1 MTLVNRRLSETQ
13 AQHRTYAHLLEQ
25 LEKEQKRPTQT
36 LEDLLAEVGVLQ
48 GEEEEL
54 ERELAEVEAQRE
66 LVRRESAMLA
76 TESKRIGMIE
86 ERYWENYNAY
96 QRELQTYQEARDALK
111 MQIIFTDS
119 QLHKLMKTNV
129 YNDTFHIWHD
139 GHFGTI
145 NNFRLGRL
153 PSQPVDWN
161 EINAAWGQAA
171 LLLQTM
177 AERLRF
183 RFSSY
188 VIHPMGSFSKIE
200 RVDDGS
206 KFDLYGSSDIS
217 LGRLFWYRRF
227 ESAMVGYLR
236 CLREFGDYAQ
246 TQDTQFVLPYR
257 INQDSDKIGEMSIKI
272 QFNNDQQWT
281 KALKYLLIDLKCLLA
296 WLSKFEG
303 R

>member
-1 MTLVNRRLSETQ
+1 
-13 AQHRTYAHLLEQ
+13 
-25 LEKEQKRPTQT
+25 
-36 LEDLLAEVGVLQ
+36 
-48 GEEEEL
+48 
-54 ERELAEVEAQRE
+54 
-66 LVRRESAMLA
+66 MLA